1 MFTPKAHIIVIDGK
15 ENSGRN
21 MLCFELALVLLYNAQ
36 KTAIV
41 LSNDSP
47 LQTTIK
53 KRLNLLPQLL
63 TPTIITKDDFY
74 NKANDFSAVLIPH
87 ISVDDP
93 LALTA
98 TTYITLLAKHNKET
112 PDVKSNNS
120 ETNKI
125 FELKKK
131 IAATYNRSLDWIV
144 CENNFTNTLIDSPS
158 EKLKK
163 DSNLCGYRLAPP
175 INQRLSY
182 QNNTLGISAQDKSL
196 PMFQKDMT
204 YEDICTKK
212 EIIKLAEFIFS

>member
-15 ENSGRN
+15 ESSGRN

-41 LSNDSP
+41 LSDDSP
-47 LQTTIK
+47 LKTTLK

-63 TPTIITKDDFY
+63 TPTIINKENFY
-74 NKANDFSAVLIPH
+74 AEANNFSAVIIPH
-87 ISVDDP
+87 ISADNP
-93 LALTA
+93 LAVMA
-98 TTYITLLAKHNKET
+98 STYITLLPKENKENS
-112 PDVKSNNS
+112 DIKSNNA
-120 ETNKI
+120 EINKI

-131 IAATYNRSLDWIV
+131 IAATYNRSLNWIV
-144 CENNFTNTLIDSPS
+144 CENNFSDNLIDSPS

-163 DSNLCGYRLAPP
+163 AANLCGYRTAPP
-175 INQRLSY
+175 LNHRLSY
-182 QNNTLGISAQDKSL
+182 QNNISGISAQDKSL

-204 YEDICTKK
+204 YEDICAKK